1 MDVNAKK
8 KTLSQLDKGT
18 VTRQARN
25 SSHCPENETIKKN
38 LESPRRWNGDK
49 TIQKQQALP
58 RKGTIKKKKKLEST
72 RQWNGHK
79 KSEKQKAVPRKGDY

>member
-8 KTLSQLDKGT
+8 KTMRQQDKGTNTRKTRNARHRPEKETNKKKTLSQLDNGT

-49 TIQKQQALP
+49 TI
-58 RKGTIKKKKKLEST
+58 
-72 RQWNGHK
+72 
-79 KSEKQKAVPRKGDY
+79 

>member
-8 KTLSQLDKGT
+8 KRTLSQLDKGT

-49 TIQKQQALP
+49 TI
-58 RKGTIKKKKKLEST
+58 
-72 RQWNGHK
+72 
-79 KSEKQKAVPRKGDY
+79 